1 MTSDTDAVEVTVNAL
16 PAANAGSDVLIIIG
30 NSTILTA
37 TGGGTYLW
45 NTGATTASITVSPAS
60 TTTYSVTVTQN
71 GCESTDDVQVT
82 VNPLAVVANAGVDV
96 AICEGSSTTLTASG
110 GTSYTWNTGATT
122 ASITVSPSATTS
134 YSVTVTDGMTS
145 DTDAVEVTVI
155 ALPTAN
161 AGLDVTIDEGNSIT
175 LTASGGGTYLWNT
188 GATSSSIT
196 VSPTTNTTYSVTV
209 SQNGCSSVL
218 DDVTVTVNS
227 VGCSYSVL
235 NSEGFESGWG
245 IWNDGGVDSR
255 RSANDANYAS
265 TGIYCVRLRDDNS
278 TSTMTTDD
286 LNLTSYEEITINFGY
301 YARSMD
307 NSNEDFWL
315 QISNNG
321 GASFTIIEE
330 WNLNDE
336 FVNNQFY
343 TDQVIIPGPFN
354 SNTQFRF
361 RADGSGNSDWIYIDD
376 VVISGCSNGGAA
388 RIVANKK
395 EVLATIEPDFGADAV
410 STSLY
415 PNPFNSEM
423 TLKIEGN
430 YEKADVRIFNVLGQS
445 LYFKSFNNK
454 EIIQISTDNFQNGQ
468 YLIRMDIDGIT
479 TYKRAIKD

>member
-1 MTSDTDAVEVTVNAL
+1 
-16 PAANAGSDVLIIIG
+16 
-30 NSTILTA
+30 
-37 TGGGTYLW
+37 
-45 NTGATTASITVSPAS
+45 
-60 TTTYSVTVTQN
+60 
-71 GCESTDDVQVT
+71 
-82 VNPLAVVANAGVDV
+82 
-96 AICEGSSTTLTASG
+96 
-110 GTSYTWNTGATT
+110 
-122 ASITVSPSATTS
+122 SATTS

-145 DTDAVEVTVI
+145 DTDAVEVTVN

-286 LNLTSYEEITINFGY
+286 LDLTSYEEITINFGY

-315 QISNNG
+315 QISNTG